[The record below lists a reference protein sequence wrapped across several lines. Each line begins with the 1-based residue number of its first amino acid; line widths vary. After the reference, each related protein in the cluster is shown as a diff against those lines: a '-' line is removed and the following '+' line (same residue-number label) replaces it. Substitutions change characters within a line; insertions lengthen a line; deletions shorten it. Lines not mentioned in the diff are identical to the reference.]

1 MLFYRSFTILAFCGA
16 LYGADTKDVSKTL
29 ALNTTGS
36 VAINAQRGSIQVA
49 TWDRPEVEIKAR
61 IEATGSS
68 SLDLRRFDRT
78 DVAIDSAPDSV
89 RIRSNYPSGDC
100 CSWNTGQNPD
110 IHYTIRMPRTA
121 RLTIRDHRSGTDI
134 RDLAGA
140 LDVETHRGTVR
151 VEALAG
157 PLQLTTHRGDV
168 RVAFAEFTA
177 NSRVETHRG
186 TVELLLPRASRFN
199 LETNLDR
206 KASID
211 SDFQVLARI
220 SGRRGRVL
228 EGSVNGGGPVLRL
241 SADKGRIHLRG
252 K

>member
-1 MLFYRSFTILAFCGA
+1 MLFYRSFTVLAFCAA
-16 LYGADTKDVSKTL
+16 LYGADTKDVTRTV
-29 ALNTTGS
+29 ALNATGS
-36 VAINAQRGSIQVA
+36 VTLDTLRGSIHVA

-61 IEATGSS
+61 IEAAGSS
-68 SLDLRRFDRT
+68 SMDLRRFDRT
-78 DVAIDSAPDSV
+78 EVAIDSALDSV
-89 RIRSNYPSGDC
+89 RIRSIYPSG
-100 CSWNTGQNPD
+100 SWSIGENPD

-121 RLTIRDHRSGTDI
+121 RLTIRDHRSDVDI

-140 LDVETHRGTVR
+140 LDVETHRGT
-151 VEALAG
+151 
-157 PLQLTTHRGDV
+157 V

-220 SGRRGRVL
+220 GGRRGRVL
-228 EGSVNGGGPVLRL
+228 DGSVNGGGPVLRL
-241 SADKGRIHLRG
+241 ATDKGRIHLRG